1 MSTAATPVQFDQME
15 AQRMMEQAK
24 TLTVSTV
31 SARQLATELL
41 DALKAFRKQNEALKE
56 ETCRPLK
63 TAWDVAKSPF
73 DSFEKECKTHQEAL
87 QRKMGAYDAEQD
99 RIARAKQAKI
109 QAKIDADNAKKIAKA
124 QEKGKDISEVVL
136 KVAPVVQVAPKT
148 VTTSAGTTQSRVAKT
163 VYGIKGAVDN
173 EDLTAR
179 DPRIKALL
187 VDYPDLF
194 VFSWPAFREVAS
206 TGMLDQYTS
215 VESRT
220 EYVYLQRTKG

>member
-1 MSTAATPVQFDQME
+1 MSIATPVQFNGVE
-15 AQRMMEQAK
+15 AHRMMEQAEA
-24 TLTVSTV
+24 LAVSTV

-41 DALKAFRKQNEALKE
+41 DALKGFRKQNEALKE
-56 ETCRPLK
+56 EVCRPLK

-99 RIARAKQAKI
+99 RIARAEQAKI

-173 EDLTAR
+173 EDMTAR

-187 VDYPDLF
+187 ADYPDLF
-194 VFSWPAFREVAS
+194 VFSWPAFRKIAS

-215 VESRT
+215 VESRV
-220 EYVYLQRTKG
+220 EYSYAQRTR